1 MNELIVSRV
10 MDVVEDFPVNNYI
23 GAKSLEFNLS
33 FIPGEFD
40 LQINS
45 LNEKDKKYIFRDLEA
60 VISPMHIEKL
70 WEMIWKR
77 WCYFEKVCHQKN

>member
-60 VISPMHIEKL
+60 VISPMRIEKL

-77 WCYFEKVCHQKN
+77 WCYFETVCNQKK